1 MWCLSPSSVTMVT
14 MQENSGKYSSSPD
27 MAYIL
32 PAYNPDNTDDV
43 SLKFDPPQHG
53 NLTLYRQV
61 KIINLIEQ
69 DCSQPWDIRHPL
81 WNKLT
86 KLISDSV
93 TILEVSLT
101 MFKYRSVCVW
111 CLQPSVCAWH
121 LQPSVCVW
129 CFQLYVCV
137 WYFQPCV
144 KYQNNCATIQLRI
157 FATHYYKNYT

>member
-27 MAYIL
+27 RAYIL

-69 DCSQPWDIRHPL
+69 DCSQPCDIRHPL

-93 TILEVSLT
+93 TILEVSLPNTCGTDFATCKLAWVVT
-101 MFKYRSVCVW
+101 MFKYRPFEGYFGEDVIKVRHILRCYMNS
-111 CLQPSVCAWH
+111 SK
-121 LQPSVCVW
+121 
-129 CFQLYVCV
+129 LYKL
-137 WYFQPCV
+137 V
-144 KYQNNCATIQLRI
+144 KRYRYL
-157 FATHYYKNYT
+157 H

>member
-53 NLTLYRQV
+53 NLTLCRQV

-69 DCSQPWDIRHPL
+69 DCSQPCDIRHPL

-93 TILEVSLT
+93 TILEVSLPNTCGTDFATCKLAWVVT
-101 MFKYRSVCVW
+101 MFKYRPFEGYFGEDVIKVRHILRCYMNS
-111 CLQPSVCAWH
+111 SK
-121 LQPSVCVW
+121 
-129 CFQLYVCV
+129 LYKLIKR
-137 WYFQPCV
+137 YRF
-144 KYQNNCATIQLRI
+144 L
-157 FATHYYKNYT
+157 H

>member
-69 DCSQPWDIRHPL
+69 DCSQPCDIRHPL

-86 KLISDSV
+86 KLISDKV
-93 TILEVSLT
+93 RHILRCYMNSSKLYKLV
-101 MFKYRSVCVW
+101 KRYRY
-111 CLQPSVCAWH
+111 LH
-121 LQPSVCVW
+121 
-129 CFQLYVCV
+129 
-137 WYFQPCV
+137 
-144 KYQNNCATIQLRI
+144 
-157 FATHYYKNYT
+157 